1 MMFVHPTGEGG
12 HQVRT
17 AGCLCHLYTLRG
29 ISNDEFYPED
39 LRSLKWRQA
48 APSRSRNNR
57 ESSLNFTSRAICK
70 AGFLSQT
77 FSLESQRSPEQW
89 APRCWET
96 PLFFAN
102 KDVSQ
107 NSLSLDSHLRIF
119 SSCFATYKTS
129 SLSESRSCIAFPP
142 GRALG
147 LPLQQES

>member
-1 MMFVHPTGEGG
+1 MCVQPTGEGG

-17 AGCLCHLYTLRG
+17 AGCLCHLYTLCG
-29 ISNDEFYPED
+29 ISNVEFYAED
-39 LRSLKWRQA
+39 LRSLKWRQGT
-48 APSRSRNNR
+48 PSRRSRSNR

-119 SSCFATYKTS
+119 SSFSATYKTS